1 MGQHESPYGSFFYS
15 TIGEPFFYCSF
26 YRTCLPAV
34 VSNDLEDLSNMA
46 FLLTYSGKY
55 QESFNFCIKTE
66 KSIPIIWAIWN
77 FCLTVRKDSER
88 TIFAKKQQSK
98 FF

>member
-15 TIGEPFFYCSF
+15 TIGETFFYCSF

-55 QESFNFCIKTE
+55 QESFDFLYKNREEHSDNIGYMELLFDC
-66 KSIPIIWAIWN
+66 
-77 FCLTVRKDSER
+77 
-88 TIFAKKQQSK
+88 AKRI
-98 FF
+98 